1 MGDLRSAGLVDLRG
15 QEYRQ
20 LASGGEAWRH
30 VADGIKRLGDELRQ
44 QGVSDQDLGCLLS
57 WLADPEN
64 IITGPAV
71 TIAWGRTDPDYP
83 SRTRATCAESSEP
96 R

>member
-30 VADGIKRLGDELRQ
+30 VADGIKRLGEELGQ
-44 QGVSDQDLGCLLS
+44 QGC
-57 WLADPEN
+57 
-64 IITGPAV
+64 
-71 TIAWGRTDPDYP
+71 RTKTLD
-83 SRTRATCAESSEP
+83 AC
-96 R
+96 